1 MRCEL
6 RCTRRKVR
14 AQTHRQ
20 ASVQANVVASVV
32 ASVHVVT
39 RNAGSQRGLTLV
51 ELLVAIGVLAF
62 VAVLGWRGLDSITRA
77 RASLNAELEQTRG
90 LQLAFAQLQADSAN
104 AVDAT
109 LLDGRS
115 PLAVNVDRITIARRI
130 QPDAQP
136 GMLQLVTWRLRDG
149 VLTREES
156 PPTRD
161 LTQLDQY
168 WRFAAAGGARPVA
181 LRRGLRAMDLRVW
194 TDDGRGWRSWTQM
207 QAQAQA
213 QPAAAPLA
221 SRGSLMNPGA
231 GTTAMQTTWSGLEVS
246 LYIEGYA
253 SSMSKVFMLGAT

>member
-1 MRCEL
+1 MRCE
-6 RCTRRKVR
+6 
-14 AQTHRQ
+14 
-20 ASVQANVVASVV
+20 
-32 ASVHVVT
+32 
-39 RNAGSQRGLTLV
+39 RGLTLV

-90 LQLAFAQLQADSAN
+90 LQLAFAQMQTDCAN
-104 AVDAT
+104 AVDASM
-109 LLDGRS
+109 LDGRS
-115 PLAVNVDRITIARRI
+115 PLAVSADRITIARRI

-136 GMLQLVTWRLRDG
+136 GMLELVTWRLRDG

-168 WRFAAAGGARPVA
+168 WQFAAAGGARPVA

-207 QAQAQA
+207 QSQA
-213 QPAAAPLA
+213 QPAAALT
-221 SRGSLMNPGA
+221 SRGALMNPGA
-231 GTTAMQTTWSGLEVS
+231 DTTAMQTTWSGLEVS
-246 LYIEGYA
+246 LQIEGNA

>member
-1 MRCEL
+1 MHALARP
-6 RCTRRKVR
+6 
-14 AQTHRQ
+14 
-20 ASVQANVVASVV
+20 
-32 ASVHVVT
+32 
-39 RNAGSQRGLTLV
+39 AGGQRGLTLV

-90 LQLAFAQLQADSAN
+90 LQLAFAQLQTDCAN

-109 LLDGRS
+109 MLDGRS
-115 PLAVNVDRITIARRI
+115 PLAVNADRVTIARRI

-136 GMLQLVTWRLRDG
+136 GMLELVTWRLRDG

-168 WRFAAAGGARPVA
+168 WQFAASGGARPVA

-207 QAQAQA
+207 QAQS
-213 QPAAAPLA
+213 QPSAAALT

-246 LYIEGYA
+246 LQIEGNA
-253 SSMSKVFMLGAT
+253 SAMSKVFMLGAT